1 MIFSGTIIN
10 AIGIVAGGAI
20 GVLLSGLL
28 EKHERLKKIPDAM
41 MRAVGLCV
49 MYIGISGMLSGM
61 SGAGDAFGDFGFLI
75 AIGCIALG
83 TLIGELI
90 GIDDLLDKLG
100 KAVEK
105 RLSKKSDAG
114 SAGEGRSDKRI
125 STGFVN
131 ATLLFCVGAMAIT
144 GAIESGLSQG
154 EAQSTLLAK
163 SMIDMISSVIFGASF
178 GIGTIF
184 SAVSV
189 LIYQGLIEL
198 LAILVGDFLPSAVIA
213 LMNGC
218 GSALILAI
226 GLNMVGATKFKVAN
240 MLPAIFLPLI
250 CCIFI

>member
-1 MIFSGTIIN
+1 MTSI
-10 AIGIVAGGAI
+10 
-20 GVLLSGLL
+20 
-28 EKHERLKKIPDAM
+28 ER
-41 MRAVGLCV
+41 
-49 MYIGISGMLSGM
+49 
-61 SGAGDAFGDFGFLI
+61 
-75 AIGCIALG
+75 
-83 TLIGELI
+83 
-90 GIDDLLDKLG
+90 IDDLLDRLG

-105 RLSKKSDAG
+105 RLSKKSDAD
-114 SAGEGRSDKRI
+114 SAEKGGSDKRI

-144 GAIESGLSQG
+144 GAIESGLSRG

>member
-1 MIFSGTIIN
+1 MIFSGTVIN

-28 EKHERLKKIPDAM
+28 ERHERLKKIPDAM

-61 SGAGDAFGDFGFLI
+61 SGAGDVFGDFGFLI

-105 RLSKKSDAG
+105 RLSKKSDAD
-114 SAGEGRSDKRI
+114 SADEGRSDKRI

-154 EAQSTLLAK
+154 EAQGTLLAK

>member
-61 SGAGDAFGDFGFLI
+61 SGAGAVFGDFGFLI

-90 GIDDLLDKLG
+90 GIDDLLDRLG

-105 RLSKKSDAG
+105 KLSKKGEDSDKVK
-114 SAGEGRSDKRI
+114 SDKRI

-154 EAQSTLLAK
+154 EAQGTLLAK
-163 SMIDMISSVIFGASF
+163 SMIDMISSVIFGATF

-198 LAILVGDFLPSAVIA
+198 LAILVGDFLPSVVIA

>member
-1 MIFSGTIIN
+1 MIFLGPIIN
-10 AIGIVAGGAI
+10 SLGIIVGGIV
-20 GVLLSGLL
+20 GVLLSGVL
-28 EKHERLKKIPDAM
+28 EKHEKLKKIPDAM

-49 MYIGISGMLSGM
+49 MFIGISGMISGM
-61 SGAGDAFGDFGFLI
+61 SGASQTFGDFGFLI

-83 TLIGELI
+83 TLIGEI
-90 GIDDLLDKLG
+90 VDIDLGLEKLG

-105 RLSKKSDAG
+105 KFSKGKVSSEDNK
-114 SAGEGRSDKRI
+114 KRI

-163 SMIDMISSVIFGASF
+163 SAIDMISSIIFGATF

-189 LIYQGLIEL
+189 FIYQGLIEL

-240 MLPAIFLPLI
+240 MLPAIFLPII
-250 CCIFI
+250 CCLFV